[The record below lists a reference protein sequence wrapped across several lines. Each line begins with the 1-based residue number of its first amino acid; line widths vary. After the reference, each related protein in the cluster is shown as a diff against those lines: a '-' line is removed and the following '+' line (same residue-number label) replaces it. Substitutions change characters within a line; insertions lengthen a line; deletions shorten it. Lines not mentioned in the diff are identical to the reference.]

1 MYLGFYGLGKAPFHV
16 TPDPEFLFLSPSHKE
31 AYASIVYGV
40 SSRKGFL
47 TLTGEVGTGKTTI
60 LRAYLRQMKDS
71 DIRAIY
77 LFNPDIT
84 FEELLRLVLHEMGM
98 EGTER
103 PAAWMLQWLH
113 WALVQEYREGH
124 NVVLVIDEAQ
134 NMPVETL
141 EKLRMLSNVETAKDK
156 LLQIVLVGQ
165 PELDVKLGR
174 HELRQLQQRIAIH
187 ATLRELTFG
196 ESIEYIRHRIA
207 QADGYYD
214 RVFTPAA
221 AKTLARYARG
231 NPRVLNILCDNAL
244 VAGFGYQR
252 RPVTVKIVR
261 EVIGDYGGVWRSPYL
276 RWVSAA
282 AAGCVV
288 VGGIMFAPWDRVSSA
303 FRHEAVRGGTPS
315 RPAFTGNA
323 QGKAATAAPAEQK
336 PPAPVVKHSDVSL
349 DMMLKSIPERYSRV
363 IPPEIGG
370 KTDLGP
376 AAPAPSVAPGPS
388 VAPVVPQGAVSG
400 GAAGGS
406 VEVSVPA
413 SEGSPALASDAVA
426 KDAKPSADTP
436 VGAELAEVRRTVKL
450 GDCLTSLIT
459 DVYGYCNDSLI
470 AQVKMRN
477 PQIRD
482 IDYVLLGDTLVFP
495 NAPSQKAPKAD

>member
-71 DIRAIY
+71 DVRAIY

-98 EGTER
+98 EGADR
-103 PAAWMLQWLH
+103 PTAWMLQWLH
-113 WALVQEYREGH
+113 WALVQEYRENH

-156 LLQIVLVGQ
+156 LLQIILVGQ
-165 PELDVKLGR
+165 PELDVKLGH
-174 HELRQLQQRIAIH
+174 HELRQLQQRIAIR
-187 ATLRELTFG
+187 ATLRELTYG
-196 ESIEYIRHRIA
+196 ESIEYIRHRIS

-221 AKTLARYARG
+221 ARMLARYARG

-252 RPVTVKIVR
+252 RPVTAKIVR

-276 RWVSAA
+276 RWVSAI
-282 AAGCVV
+282 AAGCLV
-288 VGGIMFAPWDRVSSA
+288 VGGLMFAPWDRVSSA
-303 FRHEAVRGGTPS
+303 FTHDAGRGTTLS
-315 RPAFTGNA
+315 EPALTGNA
-323 QGKAATAAPAEQK
+323 QGKTATVAPAEQK
-336 PPAPVVKHSDVSL
+336 APAPVVKHSDVSL
-349 DMMLKSIPERYSRV
+349 DVMLKSIPERYSRV

-370 KTDLGP
+370 KTEPIP
-376 AAPAPSVAPGPS
+376 AAPVPPVAAVPPVTPVSAQSAVPEGAAPSSAEASILAGDASPGS
-388 VAPVVPQGAVSG
+388 VADTVGK
-400 GAAGGS
+400 
-406 VEVSVPA
+406 
-413 SEGSPALASDAVA
+413 DAVA
-426 KDAKPSADTP
+426 
-436 VGAELAEVRRTVKL
+436 GAERQTGITEVRRTVKL

-459 DVYGYCNDSLI
+459 DVYGYCNDDLI
-470 AQVKMRN
+470 AQVKARN

-495 NAPSQKAPKAD
+495 NAPSREAPKVN